1 MLFRFDNT
9 YYREKNG
16 IVIGLLPAS
25 DISIQAHRFYEVAII
40 NAIFMRYLHIDSR
53 FIDDKLG
60 L

>member
-9 YYREKNG
+9 YYHQKNG
-16 IVIGLLPAS
+16 IVIGLSPAS
-25 DISIQAHRFYEVAII
+25 DIAIQAYRFYEVVII